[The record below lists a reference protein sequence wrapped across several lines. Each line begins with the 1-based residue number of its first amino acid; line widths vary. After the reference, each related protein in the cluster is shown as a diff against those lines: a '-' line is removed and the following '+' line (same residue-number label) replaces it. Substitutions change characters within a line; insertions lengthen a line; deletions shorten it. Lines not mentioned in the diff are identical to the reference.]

1 MPTSIND
8 SGTWREVS
16 EVYVNDAGTWRGI
29 TEVYVNDSGT
39 WRLVFSGDTISVSN
53 TSVTSTVIGSTAT
66 AGYELTSG
74 GDIRGTTA
82 DNTMSDIGDWIAPKT
97 NMADYEVVATL
108 LSGSLTGT
116 FGTPL
121 SLGTTRIW
129 QLAQA
134 SAGTSTGSMLIE
146 IRRISDSVVMDSA
159 TISFDA
165 TRE

>member
-1 MPTSIND
+1 MTTHVND
-8 SGTWREVS
+8 VGTWRTIAEVHVKDS
-16 EVYVNDAGTWRGI
+16 STWRQIQEVYVNDGGTWR
-29 TEVYVNDSGT
+29 T
-39 WRLVFSGDTISVSN
+39 VFVGDVISIGDQP
-53 TSVTSTVIGSTAT
+53 VTSTVLGSTAV